1 MVGENFRRGCLRPA
15 RLLAPLVSNHLHR
28 CVVGWALVG
37 HQDFRFAIAFHCF
50 SPEFLRCGLVALFG
64 DLRFEHLPFVVHSA
78 PEVVRFTANLQKH
91 FVQVPAPLLDPAHR
105 LGSPITDLFC
115 ELAAEVIYPEAEAVV
130 ANIYAPYVQKPST
143 FINEN
148 GNRTHNNTPG

>member
-1 MVGENFRRGCLRPA
+1 MAAC
-15 RLLAPLVSNHLHR
+15 LLASLVSNHLHR

-37 HQDFRFAIAFHCF
+37 HQDFRFAIAFHGF
-50 SPEFLRCGLVALFG
+50 SEEFQRSGFIPLLCDVG
-64 DLRFEHLPFVVHSA
+64 FEHLPFVVHSA

-130 ANIYAPYVQKPST
+130 ANIYASYVQKPST